1 MKNIVFDY
9 CFDMVGEFC
18 FYLAVVIFEVML
30 QLKKGEILEVVSD
43 CLQLINN
50 ILLDVCNYGYMVL
63 DIQ

>member
-9 CFDMVGEFC
+9 RFDMVGEFC
-18 FYLAVVIFEVML
+18 FYSVVVIFEAMS

-43 CLQLINN
+43 CSQSINN
-50 ILLDVCNYGYMVL
+50 ILLDARNYGYTVL

>member
-9 CFDMVGEFC
+9 CLDMVGEFC
-18 FYLAVVIFEVML
+18 LYLVVVILEVML

-43 CLQLINN
+43 CLQFINN

-63 DIQ
+63 DI